1 MTLELS
7 GSMRKVS
14 VTIEPNEFIREG
26 SKEIFQKV
34 DTIELIEFLK
44 MDFESGFKVALL
56 KITPKKGVELEDIQ
70 TANNSQIISIMKKEK
85 NDYICLAKIPMPQ
98 EFISVGKKFDLDLI
112 YTTPAIITENSRT
125 YSAIGPEKDINKFVE
140 FMKYWGDVVN
150 ISVMKSSFDKHDLVS
165 QLTEKQLDVLKAAK
179 KYGYYD
185 YPRKVNSSQLS
196 EKVGISRATVVEH
209 LRKAEIRI
217 MSSIITDI

>member
-1 MTLELS
+1 
-7 GSMRKVS
+7 MRKVI
-14 VTIEPNEFIREG
+14 VTIKPNELVREVAKG
-26 SKEIFQKV
+26 FFQQV
-34 DTIELIEFLK
+34 DKFELVEFLK
-44 MDFESGFKVALL
+44 MDFEAGFKVALL
-56 KITPKKGVELEDIQ
+56 KLILKKGVEIEDVQ
-70 TANNSQIISIMKKEK
+70 FPHSSEIISIMKKVK
-85 NDYICLAKIPMPQ
+85 NDYLCLAKFRMPQ
-98 EFISVGKKFDLDLI
+98 EFIDVARKFDLDLI
-112 YTTPAIITENSRT
+112 YTTPTIITEEGRT